1 MRSNNYDVLKA
12 LAIIAVVLYHL
23 GTCEYGYLGVDIFL
37 VIAGY
42 FTSKSIDKQ
51 IVIRGGYL
59 PYVSNR
65 LFRLWP
71 LLLIAGIV
79 ILAWGWMLMLPDD
92 YENMAQSVIATNFF
106 GNNVLQAITT
116 KNYWD
121 VVNEYKPLMHTWY
134 VGLLMQFYVV
144 VPLILFSVR
153 RMITNTDK
161 RSKTFSWVMSL
172 LGLAS
177 LFLYLTSSDN
187 AQKFYY
193 LPFRLYEFSAGA
205 LVFYLFDNYKTKPL
219 NGMKWNLVFILAYLV
234 VILLLFVNADIFSK
248 VARLLMTVGL
258 TALLMALMPRVRV
271 ASGNLLSN
279 KWIASIGAASFS
291 IFVWHQ
297 VVFALTR
304 YSFTSKLTDLIP
316 LLSVMLLTALLS
328 ALSYRY
334 IEKMKQTRRAWMIAA
349 ILLVLTTGYSLYV
362 YSQAGV
368 MRDVPEL
375 DVVKGKVHRGMWAE
389 YCDRGYKYDKEF
401 TVSDKPK
408 WYVIGNSF
416 GRDFVNIIAES
427 AIADSVEVVY
437 SDTETYKEKHDRF
450 AKADVVF
457 LSSLGVNEELINE
470 VRALCPEKCKFYI
483 IGEKNFG
490 ENNGQIYRHRF
501 DKDYHEMTIRM
512 EQGYAEKNERLKS
525 LYPDSYVD
533 MIAKVQYP
541 DGSVRV
547 FSDDGRF
554 ISQDCRHLTKAG
566 AQHYAKLMDWSIF

>member
-1 MRSNNYDVLKA
+1 
-12 LAIIAVVLYHL
+12 
-23 GTCEYGYLGVDIFL
+23 
-37 VIAGY
+37 
-42 FTSKSIDKQ
+42 
-51 IVIRGGYL
+51 
-59 PYVSNR
+59 
-65 LFRLWP
+65 
-71 LLLIAGIV
+71 
-79 ILAWGWMLMLPDD
+79 MLPDD

-144 VPLILFSVR
+144 VPLILFAIGS
-153 RMITNTDK
+153 MITNNDK
-161 RSKTFSWVMSL
+161 RRKKFVWVMSL
-172 LGLAS
+172 LGLVS
-177 LFLYLTSSDN
+177 LFLYLTSSNN

-193 LPFRLYEFSAGA
+193 LPFRLYEFCAGA
-205 LVFYLFDNYKTKPL
+205 LVFYLFTKDKTKPL
-219 NGMKWNLVFILAYLV
+219 NGMKWNFIFILAYIAI
-234 VILLLFVNADIFSK
+234 ILLLFVNVDILSK
-248 VARLLMTVGL
+248 TARPLVTVGL
-258 TALLMALMPRVRV
+258 TVLLMALMPRVRV

-304 YSFTSKLTDLIP
+304 YSFTSKLTDLLP
-316 LLSVMLLTALLS
+316 LLSIMLLTALLS

-334 IEKMKQTRRAWMIAA
+334 VEKMKQTRRAWMITGV
-349 ILLVLTTGYSLYV
+349 LLMLTTGGSLYV

-368 MRDVPEL
+368 VRDVPEL

-389 YCDRGYKYDKEF
+389 YCDRGYTYDKEF

-416 GRDFVNIIAES
+416 GRDFVNIIVES

-437 SDTETYKEKHDRF
+437 SDTKIYKEKRDRF
-450 AKADVVF
+450 DKADAVF
-457 LSSLGVNEELINE
+457 LSSLGVDEELINE
-470 VRALCPEKCKFYI
+470 VRSLCSEKCKFYI

-501 DKDYHEMTIRM
+501 DSEFHKMTIRM
-512 EQGYAEKNERLKS
+512 EEGYEEKNEHLKV
-525 LYPDSYVD
+525 LYPDCYVD

-547 FSDDGRF
+547 FSDDARV
-554 ISQDCRHLTKAG
+554 IRQDCRHLTKAG
-566 AQHYAKLMDWSIF
+566 AQHYAKLMEWQRFMSD